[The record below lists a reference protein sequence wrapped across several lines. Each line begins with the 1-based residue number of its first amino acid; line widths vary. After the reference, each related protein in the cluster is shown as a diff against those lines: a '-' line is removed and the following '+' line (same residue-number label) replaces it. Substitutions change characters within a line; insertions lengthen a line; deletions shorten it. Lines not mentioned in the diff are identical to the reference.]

1 VNVQDI
7 ASVRDAERLAKRRIP
22 RSIYAAFASGIGEQL
37 TFKDNLRAFREVGF
51 RPRVA
56 VSHEKREL
64 ATTVLGQ
71 HLAMPVVV
79 SPVGILRLAHREA
92 EVGVARA
99 ADAMGIPVGVS
110 TMASRPIEEIVA
122 ATSSPVWYQIYL
134 AGGRPA
140 VEGAI
145 ERARAAGC
153 AALILTV
160 DLLGVSETPSP
171 GAARNQIPTKVT
183 VQNAMRYLPE
193 LIVRPRWFA
202 DYAREGLKLEA
213 ANVRPAPDASPLSY
227 AEALP
232 LTPTWEDVPWIAA
245 AWQGP
250 LIIKG
255 ISRPDDAR
263 RAVDAGA
270 DAVVVS
276 NHGGKSLDGIPAS
289 LRSLPGVVKAV
300 DGQVEVLLDGGVRTG
315 ADVVKAVALG
325 ARAVL
330 SGRACVWGLAAG
342 GSAGVQRVLEVIRN
356 GLDRTLA
363 EMGIGSIQDVAV
375 TDLDLPAAW
384 PARVVAD

>member
-1 VNVQDI
+1 MNVHQI
-7 ASVRDAERLAKRRIP
+7 SSVRDAERLAKRRIP
-22 RSIYAAFASGIGEQL
+22 RSIYSAFSGGIGDEL

-56 VSHEKREL
+56 VSHEKRDL

-71 HLAMPVVV
+71 PLAMPVVA
-79 SPVGILRLAHREA
+79 SPIGILRLAHKEA

-99 ADAMGIPVGVS
+99 ADTMRIPVGVS
-110 TMASRPIEEIVA
+110 TMSSRSIEEVVA

-134 AGGRPA
+134 AGGRQA

-183 VQNAMRYLPE
+183 VQNAVRYLPE

-213 ANVRPAPDASPLSY
+213 VNVRPSPDAAPLSY

-232 LTPTWEDVPWIAA
+232 LTPTWEDVPWISA
-245 AWQGP
+245 AWGGP

-255 ISRPDDAR
+255 VSRPDDAR
-263 RAVDAGA
+263 RAVDVGA

-276 NHGGKSLDGIPAS
+276 NHGGKALDGIPAS
-289 LRSLPGVVKAV
+289 LRSLPGVVDAV
-300 DGQVEVLLDGGVRTG
+300 GGQVEVLLDGGVRTG
-315 ADVVKAVALG
+315 ADIVKALALG

-330 SGRACVWGLAAG
+330 CGRACIWGLAAG
-342 GSAGVQRVLEVIRN
+342 GAEGVQRVLEVLRN

-363 EMGIGSIQDVAV
+363 EMGIGSIHDLNVM
-375 TDLDLPAAW
+375 DLDLPAGW
-384 PARVVAD
+384 PARTVGY